1 MEGSHSHPKSISNL
15 VAADPFCHKLFN
27 LLHSLRGKLTRL
39 PLTAEIRHCHGC
51 PFGSRPVVVA
61 NRYTLNRSLNHTHDH
76 RLTLD
81 SPPNSGVAR
90 LACFIDS
97 RSKNLRRC
105 VRLPPYTPASLSVV
119 YSRIFR
125 RASGGSSGDNNMRL
139 MTAADRPEC
148 LWLALRTV
156 QVVLRASPSAS
167 DCWSRVT
174 NPASMSD
181 CPSSRIFAACR
192 DFISVT
198 TDAPFRWDER
208 WAWFRCAF
216 IIPSR
221 ASMCT
226 L

>member
-1 MEGSHSHPKSISNL
+1 MAAPSR
-15 VAADPFCHKLFN
+15 VA
-27 LLHSLRGKLTRL
+27 
-39 PLTAEIRHCHGC
+39 
-51 PFGSRPVVVA
+51 PVVVWDRCPVHWDA
-61 NRYTLNRSLNHTHDH
+61 RFEPLLLNRSLNDTHDH

-81 SPPNSGVAR
+81 SPPNSGVAS
-90 LACFIDS
+90 LACSIDS
-97 RSKNLRRC
+97 RAKNLRRC
-105 VRLPPYTPASLSVV
+105 VGLPPYTPASLSVV
-119 YSRIFR
+119 YSKTFR
-125 RASGGSSGDNNMRL
+125 RAR
-139 MTAADRPEC
+139 
-148 LWLALRTV
+148 
-156 QVVLRASPSAS
+156 VLRASPSAS

-174 NPASMSD
+174 NPASMRD